1 MVLKSFFA
9 NLFGMKCGRKLP
21 VLILILASLLS
32 STAVA
37 QQAGADGLGDK
48 LYPQLGNGG
57 YDVQHYDITLRFS
70 PAENNITAT
79 TVISAAATDDLSSFN
94 LDLYG
99 LSVSSVTVDGAP
111 ADFAREDSELIIT
124 PAQSLAAGTLFSV
137 TVDYAGVPEPISD
150 PGVPFISLGWQT
162 WEDGFHG
169 PVSQPSGAMNWF
181 PCNNHPSDKAT
192 YSMNITVP
200 AQLTAAAN
208 GVLTKVIENDDGT
221 RTFAWRLEEPM
232 TSYLTIVAIG
242 DYVEVRDD
250 SGPVPIRNYFPRDA
264 DASLINGFGI
274 TQEMMAWLIETLGDY
289 PFAEYGVVVLP
300 GFPAALETQTLSVF
314 GASAPDP
321 TVIMHELVHQWF
333 GNSVAPARWQDTW
346 LNEGFAT
353 YFMALWLEE
362 TLGLSAVENFFAFA
376 ADPEFELPAPGN
388 IDITQ
393 LFGLGVY
400 FRGALTLHALRAEV
414 GDDIFFAILRSYY
427 DEYAHS
433 IVTTDDFIAVAES
446 VSGRDLGELFDAWL
460 YSEAMPDLP

>member
-1 MVLKSFFA
+1 MVLTSFFT

-21 VLILILASLLS
+21 VLILILACLM
-32 STAVA
+32 TFPVTA

-57 YDVQHYDITLRFS
+57 YDVQHYDITLRFA
-70 PAENNITAT
+70 PDDNYITAT
-79 TVISAAATDDLSSFN
+79 TAISAAATDDLSSFN

-111 ADFAREDSELIIT
+111 ADFKREDNELIIT
-124 PAQSLAAGTLFSV
+124 PALSLAQGALFSV

-150 PGVPFISLGWQT
+150 PGVPFISLGWQAWDEGYFGAT
-162 WEDGFHG
+162 S
-169 PVSQPSGAMNWF
+169 PPSGAMNWF

-192 YSMNITVP
+192 YTMHITVP
-200 AQLTAAAN
+200 ADLTAVAS
-208 GVLTKVIENDDGT
+208 GVLTEVISNDDAT
-221 RTFAWRLEEPM
+221 RTFVWEMEEPM
-232 TSYLTIVAIG
+232 ASYVTTVVVG
-242 DYVEVRDD
+242 DYIEARDD
-250 SGPVPIRNYFPRDA
+250 SGPVPIRNFYPPGA
-264 DASLINGFGI
+264 DASLIDGYAI
-274 TQEMMAWLIETLGDY
+274 TQKMMAWLIEIVGPY
-289 PFAEYGVVVLP
+289 PFAEYGVVILP
-300 GFPAALETQTLSVF
+300 GFPIALETQSLPIF
-314 GASAPDP
+314 GGDTPDS
-321 TVIMHELVHQWF
+321 TVIVHELAHQWF
-333 GNSVAPARWQDTW
+333 ANSVTPARWQDTW

-362 TLGLSAVENFFAFA
+362 TQGLSAVENFFAFP
-376 ADPEFELPAPGN
+376 ADPEFELSAPGN
-388 IDITQ
+388 IDISQ

-414 GDDIFFAILRSYY
+414 GDNVFFDILRSYY

-446 VSGRDLGELFDAWL
+446 LSGRDLGQLFDAWL